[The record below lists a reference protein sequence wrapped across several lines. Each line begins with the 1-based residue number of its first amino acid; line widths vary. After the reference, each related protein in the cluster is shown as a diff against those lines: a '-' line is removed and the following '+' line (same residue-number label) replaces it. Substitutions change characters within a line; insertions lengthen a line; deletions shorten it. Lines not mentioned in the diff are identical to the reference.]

1 MWIKATM
8 ADGDIHVTPVND
20 LIDHELS
27 EDCICGPEPELLENG
42 KWMYAHE
49 SLDRR
54 EDSE

>member
-1 MWIKATM
+1 MWLKTTM